1 MTQWPVTLRSQ
12 DGRQP
17 QLSLRPLTM
26 RDRGEW
32 DVVRKENAE
41 YVGQWEPTAP
51 DGVGR
56 RISFRQYVRGLDAE
70 ARAGRI
76 LPFLIEVEGQIAGQ
90 MHLFGIVQGSLLSGA
105 AGYWVVRRH
114 AGRGLAT
121 RALGMLCDYAFH
133 SAGLHRVEA
142 NIRPENAASLRVVEH
157 LRFRDEGVRARYL
170 HINGGW
176 RDHRTFA
183 LTVEDLAGR
192 TVSERWEQQ

>member
-1 MTQWPVTLRSQ
+1 MTQWPVVLHSQ
-12 DGRQP
+12 DDRHP
-17 QLSLRPLTM
+17 QMTLRPLAM
-26 RDRGEW
+26 RDKGEW

-41 YVGQWEPTAP
+41 YVGEWEPTAP

-56 RISFRQYVRGLDAE
+56 RITFRQYVRGLDSE
-70 ARAGRI
+70 AKAGRI
-76 LPFLIEVEGQIAGQ
+76 LPFVIEVEGGIAGQ

-105 AGYWVVRRH
+105 AGYWVARRQ

-121 RALGMLCDYAFH
+121 RALGLLCDYAFR
-133 SAGLHRVEA
+133 SAGLHRVEV
-142 NIRPENAASLRVVEH
+142 NIRPENTASLRVVEH

-183 LTVEDLAGR
+183 LTAEDLLGR
-192 TVSERWEQQ
+192 TVSERWKQE